1 MNDRPVR
8 RIIIETYN
16 VIRNDWNKEVCFE
29 LQTEQQMVRD
39 IITVF
44 VGLGTENERKL
55 IENEKYREL
64 LAELNS
70 KTQFKHQEYTVTL
83 GEKNE

>member
-16 VIRNDWNKEVCFE
+16 VIRNDWGKEVCFE

-44 VGLGTENERKL
+44 MGMGTENERKL

-83 GEKNE
+83 GEKNG